1 MELQYNSPLILTYFF
16 ISLGVLI
23 LDKLSKGV
31 INNMFFTSYR
41 SSLINPLTY
50 VRFIT
55 HSIGHNG
62 FTHFTSNFI
71 YILLLGPMIEE
82 KFGSFNLLIMML
94 ITSAVIG
101 IVNYIFSSR
110 GITGSSGIVF
120 MLITLSSAVNIEAG
134 KVPLT
139 LILVCLF
146 YVISEVS
153 SMIFNFF
160 GSNTS
165 HLSHFVGAIC
175 GIVFV
180 FVPIENILALF

>member
-1 MELQYNSPLILTYFF
+1 MNFQYNSPLILTYFF

-23 LDKLSKGV
+23 ISKFTKGRF
-31 INNMFFTSYR
+31 NDLFFTSYR

-50 VRFIT
+50 IRFIT
-55 HSIGHNG
+55 HSIGHSG
-62 FTHFTSNFI
+62 WLHFSGNFI

-101 IVNYIFSSR
+101 IVNYIFSPR

-120 MLITLSSAVNIEAG
+120 MFITLSSAVNIEAG
-134 KVPLT
+134 KIPLT

-153 SMIFNFF
+153 SMILNFF

-165 HLSHFVGAIC
+165 HLSHFVGGIC